1 MTMKRQVA
9 AYAGTVIVPYALF
22 GRGPMVFAVLPVGPA
37 PDWGKTVG
45 LAALLGFFA

>member
-1 MTMKRQVA
+1 MQRQVA
-9 AYAGTVIVPYALF
+9 AYADTVIVPYALF
-22 GRGPMVFAVLPVGPA
+22 GREPTVFAVLPVGPA